1 MTKREYKTMREA
13 QTKFLLNLMAREE
26 AESKARREAQ
36 RAKLNQDKAEKA
48 A

>member
-1 MTKREYKTMREA
+1 MTKKQYVAMRA
-13 QTKFLLNLMAREE
+13 TQRKFIDNLMAREE

-36 RAKLNQDKAEKA
+36 RARPKPEQTKA

>member
-1 MTKREYKTMREA
+1 MTKREYKAMRES

-36 RAKLNQDKAEKA
+36 RAKPKPEQTKA